1 MYDILTEIKL
11 YPVRVVA
18 IEDMKLKINVI
29 KMGENFNEIGYEERC
44 QSSKRCPNN
53 DRDMNE
59 IERLNKKI
67 KMMEIGNRRVDNAIN
82 MLSGREYEVINRLFL
97 KKQSKTEVS
106 KVMDRSQRQINRLL
120 NKAIQTIEF
129 NLKGECLKNVPKMS

>member
-59 IERLNKKI
+59 VEKLTKKI
-67 KMMEIGNRRVDNAIN
+67 LIMEIGNKRVDNAIN
-82 MLSGREYEVINRLFL
+82 MLTGREHEVINRLFI
-97 KKQSKTEVS
+97 KKQSKTEVA
-106 KVMDRSQRQINRLL
+106 KAMDRSQRQINRLL
-120 NKAIQTIEF
+120 NKAIKTIEL
-129 NLKGECLKNVPKMS
+129 NLQGNVLKVS